1 MCRLEDFFWGSE
13 EDKRFKINCG
23 GYHDI
28 SLAFNV
34 HFSVNK
40 ERKRIRK
47 ETYSAACI
55 NLVLFKSTYV
65 QL

>member
-1 MCRLEDFFWGSE
+1 MIFLGSRSAE
-13 EDKRFKINCG
+13 EDKRFKINHG

-34 HFSVNK
+34 HLLVK
-40 ERKRIRK
+40 RERKRIRK

-55 NLVLFKSTYV
+55 YLVSFKSTYV